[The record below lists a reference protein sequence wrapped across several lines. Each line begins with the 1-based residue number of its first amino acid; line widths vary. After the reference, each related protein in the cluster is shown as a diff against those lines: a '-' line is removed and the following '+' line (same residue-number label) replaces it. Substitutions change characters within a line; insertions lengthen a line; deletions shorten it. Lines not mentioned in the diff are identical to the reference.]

1 MTAQLTDFPR
11 GASGSSRT
19 AFRPQGPARRPPAP
33 RPVRR
38 PAAGPTR
45 IRWASPGARSCAG
58 VTAVPGDDASRRLY
72 WTERG
77 VAVLVTLVALVVAV
91 MGVTLVAAFL
101 AVSDEPLPATVAR
114 AA

>member
-1 MTAQLTDFPR
+1 MTAQLTDFPL
-11 GASGSSRT
+11 GVHGGPRT
-19 AFRPQGPARRPPAP
+19 ASRPPAP

-38 PAAGPTR
+38 PSARPTHV
-45 IRWASPGARSCAG
+45 RWASAGARSCAG
-58 VTAVPGDDASRRLY
+58 VPAAPVAGARRRMY
-72 WTERG
+72 WPARG